1 MTVDRA
7 QETIAG
13 VSAGDQLWFQQRPLA
28 AAVGT
33 GGPGASVEAGQGGQ
47 LSAQADDGGLEDA
60 AVDRSP
66 SLPGI
71 SSCRPGIPH
80 LPTKLK
86 K

>member
-33 GGPGASVEAGQGGQ
+33 GGPGASVEAGQGGR
-47 LSAQADDGGLEDA
+47 LSARADDGGLEDA
-60 AVDRSP
+60 AVDQIPPYLGSH
-66 SLPGI
+66 LVTQEFHI
-71 SSCRPGIPH
+71 CRPN
-80 LPTKLK
+80 
-86 K
+86 